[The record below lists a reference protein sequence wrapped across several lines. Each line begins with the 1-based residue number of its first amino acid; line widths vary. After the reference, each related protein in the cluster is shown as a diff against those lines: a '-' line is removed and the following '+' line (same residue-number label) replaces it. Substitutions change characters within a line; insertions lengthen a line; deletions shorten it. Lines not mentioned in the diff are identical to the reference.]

1 MDLEK
6 LFKLLFN
13 TPENICIEYSNI
25 DGKESLKIN
34 GEDFTDTPKEE
45 EEVYDDT
52 SIKEYISKYKDNIKA
67 LDDCTFVEVIEEVE
81 DIIDIQTLDSLLN
94 QDSFTKDDAELIH
107 GQIQIINTVIHEK
120 LVNKIQDLQELLDR
134 L

>member
-34 GEDFTDTPKEE
+34 GEDFTDTLK

-52 SIKEYISKYKDNIKA
+52 AIKEYISKYKDNIQA

>member
-45 EEVYDDT
+45 VYDDT
-52 SIKEYISKYKDNIKA
+52 AIKEYISKYKDNIQA

-107 GQIQIINTVIHEK
+107 GQLQIINTVIHEK
-120 LVNKIQDLQELLDR
+120 LVNKIQNLQELLDR

>member
-45 EEVYDDT
+45 VYDDT
-52 SIKEYISKYKDNIKA
+52 AIKEYISKYKDNIQA

-94 QDSFTKDDAELIH
+94 QDSFTKDDAELIR

>member
-1 MDLEK
+1 MKNMEEILNA
-6 LFKLLFN
+6 LLN
-13 TPENICIEYSNI
+13 GEIKSLEYSFI
-25 DGKESLKIN
+25 DGKETLKIN
-34 GEDFTDTPKEE
+34 GEEIKNEE
-45 EEVYDDT
+45 E
-52 SIKEYISKYKDNIKA
+52 SKIQSLIKEYKENIEL

-107 GQIQIINTVIHEK
+107 GQIQIINTVIHKK

>member
-34 GEDFTDTPKEE
+34 GEDFTNTPKE

-52 SIKEYISKYKDNIKA
+52 SIKEYISKYKDNIQA

-81 DIIDIQTLDSLLN
+81 DTIDIQTLDSLLN

-107 GQIQIINTVIHEK
+107 RQIQIINTVIHEK

>member
-13 TPENICIEYSNI
+13 TPENIRIEYSNI

-45 EEVYDDT
+45 EVYDDT
-52 SIKEYISKYKDNIKA
+52 SIKEYISKYKDNIQA

-81 DIIDIQTLDSLLN
+81 DIIDIKTLDSLLN

>member
-45 EEVYDDT
+45 VYDDT
-52 SIKEYISKYKDNIKA
+52 AIKEYISKYKDNIQA

-107 GQIQIINTVIHEK
+107 GQIQIINKVIHEK